1 MKRLVAGG
9 GFELQSRIH
18 SGQVID
24 SATREKGTIGINSDS
39 FLHFS
44 YTFSRQ
50 PRAALAFFRPT
61 HETTL
66 PHHRKCDALR
76 SVRGQRLPFRSAE
89 LPAEIGDE
97 VHQQS
102 ESTWR
107 WQPRFELLKLLG
119 QGTARCGRA
128 RHSSGIAEV
137 ARVSRGDVRGHQ
149 RMIIVKVS
157 GRMRTVRSEQE

>member
-1 MKRLVAGG
+1 MLSHFTVGVQLLPLFAPAVKTSVARNPMIALVAGG

-50 PRAALAFFRPT
+50 PRAALAFVRPT

-76 SVRGQRLPFRSAE
+76 SVRGQRMPFRSAE

-107 WQPRFELLKLLG
+107 WQPVCRFELLKLLG
-119 QGTARCGRA
+119 
-128 RHSSGIAEV
+128 AEN
-137 ARVSRGDVRGHQ
+137 RS
-149 RMIIVKVS
+149 
-157 GRMRTVRSEQE
+157 MRNGSA